1 MDAALQEQERSGAL
15 DGHRDWIGGLLT
27 QYYDPMY
34 SYQREQ
40 KKDRVI
46 FQGDAD
52 AVLNYLRR
60 HG

>member
-1 MDAALQEQERSGAL
+1 
-15 DGHRDWIGGLLT
+15 
-27 QYYDPMY
+27 MY

-46 FQGDAD
+46 FQGEAD